1 MFFVGSHYLEVDVVE
16 SSNKHPQLIVVETP
30 ECSKESEES
39 LEEERALF
47 LVERVQKAGP
57 GDHRQG
63 DCTRNLRKKEMFFV
77 FVDVSANAVLTLKAF
92 NAYWV
97 LPSAR
102 GEPWCNC
109 RCSFEGK
116 VERKGPDPL
125 GCICRCLSGEEST
138 KDKILL
144 KMIIVEEPSTPHKC
158 LVVCRDRSTW

>member
-1 MFFVGSHYLEVDVVE
+1 MFFVASHYLEVDVVE
-16 SSNKHPQLIVVETP
+16 SPNKHPQLIVVETP

-39 LEEERALF
+39 LEEEGALF
-47 LVERVQKAGP
+47 LVEGVQKARP
-57 GDHRQG
+57 GDHCQG
-63 DCTRNLRKKEMFFV
+63 DCTRNLRENDGFLSKC
-77 FVDVSANAVLTLKAF
+77 SANTKGLQCILS
-92 NAYWV
+92 V
-97 LPSAR
+97 LPSAK

-109 RCSFEGK
+109 RYSFEGK

-158 LVVCRDRSTW
+158 LVVC